1 MSSNNRKFSN
11 SSFHISNNFT
21 KKVKNK
27 KETVRIK
34 TNTNNNI
41 NINDKSESI
50 LISKFP
56 MSPQSQTQIK
66 KTYFTNKVLF

>member
-1 MSSNNRKFSN
+1 M
-11 SSFHISNNFT
+11 
-21 KKVKNK
+21 KNK